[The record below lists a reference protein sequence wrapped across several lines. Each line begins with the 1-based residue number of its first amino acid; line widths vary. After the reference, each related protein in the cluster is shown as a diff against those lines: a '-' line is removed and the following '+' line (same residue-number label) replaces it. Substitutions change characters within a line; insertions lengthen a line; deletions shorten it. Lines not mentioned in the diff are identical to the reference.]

1 MAQLGCFVPAN
12 FAQFRIADAIFSR
25 IGTSDSIECNA
36 STFMLV
42 KTFIFILT
50 FLF

>member
-1 MAQLGCFVPAN
+1 MGQLGCFVPAD
-12 FAQFRIADAIFSR
+12 FAQFRITDAIFSR

-42 KTFIFILT
+42 RTNMFAELHK
-50 FLF
+50 